1 MKINEMVGLY
11 VEARDT
17 LAEMKREYEESI
29 APLKRNMEAL
39 EKKMLAEMNKVGV
52 DSMRT
57 DAGTVYKSVQASCTV
72 ADWDAYVNF
81 AIEKNMLQLVNRS
94 ANKTAVAEYLESV
107 GALPPGVNYTQFTVV
122 NFRRS

>member
-57 DAGTVYKSVQASCTV
+57 DSGTVYKSVQASCTV
-72 ADWDAYVNF
+72 ADWEAALEFVK
-81 AIEKNMLQLVNRS
+81 EKEMWNLINHSV
-94 ANKTAVAEYLESV
+94 NKTAVAEYLEKNSS
-107 GALPPGVNYTQFTVV
+107 LPPGVNYTQFTVV